1 MSRAG
6 TIDGPQFARD
16 RGVVSGTLEIGA
28 LPRLAASGCEAATL
42 RYRVSG
48 GANAQDRPCLEVEAS
63 GPVTLVCQ
71 RCLGTLEFAVDVRVE
86 LELAE
91 SEREIAAADDDV
103 DRVLAARS
111 MDVAALVEDEVL
123 LALPMAPMHD
133 RCAPGAGAGETQ
145 RAGPFAALA
154 GLRRGGGGDG

>member
-16 RGVVSGTLEIGA
+16 RGVVSGALDIGA
-28 LPRLAASGCEAATL
+28 LPRLAASGCTAATL

-48 GANAQDRPCLEVEAS
+48 GTNAQGRPCLVVEAS
-63 GPVTLVCQ
+63 GPASLVCQ
-71 RCLGTLEFAVDVRVE
+71 RCLGELGFAVEVRVE

-103 DRVLAARS
+103 DRVLATRS
-111 MDVAALVEDEVL
+111 MDLAALVEDEVL
-123 LALPMAPMHD
+123 LVLPMAPMHD
-133 RCAPGAGAGETQ
+133 RCEAGTDERQAQ

-154 GLRRGGGGDG
+154 RLRRGGGGGG

>member
-28 LPRLAASGCEAATL
+28 LPRLAASGCLAATL

-48 GANAQDRPCLEVEAS
+48 GANAQGRSCLVVEAS
-63 GPVTLVCQ
+63 GPASLICQ
-71 RCLGTLEFAVDVRVE
+71 RCLGALEFEVAVSAE

-103 DRVLAARS
+103 DRVLATRA
-111 MDVAALVEDEVL
+111 MDVAVLVEDEVL
-123 LALPMAPMHD
+123 LVLPMAPMHD
-133 RCAPGAGAGETQ
+133 RCEAGVDEREAQ
-145 RAGPFAALA
+145 RARPFAALA
-154 GLRRGGGGDG
+154 SLRRGGGGGG

>member
-16 RGVVSGTLEIGA
+16 RGVVSGTLDIRM

-42 RYRVSG
+42 GYRVSG
-48 GANAQDRPCLEVEAS
+48 DVNAHGRPCLLVEAS
-63 GPVTLVCQ
+63 GPASLVCQ
-71 RCLGTLEFAVDVRVE
+71 RCLGALAFTVDLRVE
-86 LELAE
+86 LELAQ

-103 DRVLAARS
+103 DRVLATRS

-133 RCAPGAGAGETQ
+133 RCAPGAGAGETI
-145 RAGPFAALA
+145 RAGPFAAPA
-154 GLRRGGGGDG
+154 SLRRSGGGDG

>member
-16 RGVVSGTLEIGA
+16 RGVLAGALDIGA
-28 LPRLAASGCEAATL
+28 LPRLAASGCTAATL

-48 GANAQDRPCLEVEAS
+48 GTNAQGRPCLGVEVS
-63 GPVTLVCQ
+63 GPASLICQ
-71 RCLGTLEFAVDVRVE
+71 RCLGVLEFEVAVGAE

-103 DRVLAARS
+103 DRVLATRA

-123 LALPMAPMHD
+123 LVLPMAPMHD
-133 RCAPGAGAGETQ
+133 RCEAGMDESRAQ

-154 GLRRGGGGDG
+154 SLRRGGGGGG